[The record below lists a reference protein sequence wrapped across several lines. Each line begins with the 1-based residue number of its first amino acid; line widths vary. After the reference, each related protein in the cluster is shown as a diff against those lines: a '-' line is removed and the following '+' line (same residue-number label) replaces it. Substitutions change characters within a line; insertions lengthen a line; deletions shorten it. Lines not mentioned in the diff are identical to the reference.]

1 MNKIY
6 RYTGLALLAGFTLLA
21 PLSSCKKDSPTDG
34 IEQMTLRLISS
45 DHSFT
50 ATGGSGKLQLSE
62 GGFTLQTKASW
73 IHLGAVEGTSASFT
87 VDPLSEPATRT
98 GNILIEKGGRTIQ
111 LSITQLGAYD
121 YLIDAKDSYEIDRN
135 GGDITI
141 PYLAQSGSTPT
152 VEGLPDWIKSSSD
165 SKALKL
171 SVDALQAS
179 DRSAK
184 VTVKLG
190 SLMEKELTIRQVYGQ
205 LTYEQILGTYTITY
219 VPNGEHPQVK
229 ATAEVTIVEKNKA
242 KNLLTIKGL
251 AADAEMSYIP
261 STSTLVFNHMQ
272 TKLPDGRLLMFTLS
286 GNSYLL
292 KDGKT
297 RNYGLN
303 WDESLRLQGTWDK
316 QSPIHPSFTFASPK
330 ADAKGE
336 IYHGVLFWLY
346 NGANFLGKYRQ
357 GEAGAIYE
365 LSDIKL
371 VKK

>member
-1 MNKIY
+1 MMNKIY

-21 PLSSCKKDSPTDG
+21 PLSSCKKDGPTDG

-50 ATGGSGKLQLSE
+50 AAGGSGKLQLSE

-111 LSITQLGAYD
+111 LSVTQLGAYD

-171 SVDALQAS
+171 S
-179 DRSAK
+179 
-184 VTVKLG
+184 
-190 SLMEKELTIRQVYGQ
+190 
-205 LTYEQILGTYTITY
+205 
-219 VPNGEHPQVK
+219 
-229 ATAEVTIVEKNKA
+229 
-242 KNLLTIKGL
+242 
-251 AADAEMSYIP
+251 
-261 STSTLVFNHMQ
+261 
-272 TKLPDGRLLMFTLS
+272 
-286 GNSYLL
+286 
-292 KDGKT
+292 DGK
-297 RNYGLN
+297 
-303 WDESLRLQGTWDK
+303 
-316 QSPIHPSFTFASPK
+316 
-330 ADAKGE
+330 
-336 IYHGVLFWLY
+336 
-346 NGANFLGKYRQ
+346 GANHPPSLWS
-357 GEAGAIYE
+357 AH
-365 LSDIKL
+365 L
-371 VKK
+371 